1 EAARDAGLERLAA
14 RKARAAD
21 FYGGSSAKPPPQ
33 APPARERSGA
43 GHGAGGGNPAPAPGA
58 APAGGRKAPPEARD
72 SQRADAP
79 LREERPSQ
87 AKPAASQGAR
97 KGSAP
102 MPPPPPPQAQGDGQG
117 RPGENGPAPEGG
129 SSMDRLLKAKKRGTR

>member
-1 EAARDAGLERLAA
+1 D
-14 RKARAAD
+14 
-21 FYGGSSAKPPPQ
+21 PPQ

-43 GHGAGGGNPAPAPGA
+43 GSSARGGSPAPAPGA

-72 SQRADAP
+72 
-79 LREERPSQ
+79 
-87 AKPAASQGAR
+87 GAR

-102 MPPPPPPQAQGDGQG
+102 TPPPPPPKAQGEGKD
-117 RPGENGPAPEGG
+117 RPEDTGPAPEGG

>member
-1 EAARDAGLERLAA
+1 
-14 RKARAAD
+14 
-21 FYGGSSAKPPPQ
+21 FYGGSSAKPPQ
-33 APPARERSGA
+33 AAPARERSGA
-43 GHGAGGGNPAPAPGA
+43 GQGAGGGNPAPAPSA
-58 APAGGRKAPPEARD
+58 APAGGRKARPEARD

-79 LREERPSQ
+79 LREERPVQ

-102 MPPPPPPQAQGDGQG
+102 TPPPPPQAQGDGSG
-117 RPGENGPAPEGG
+117 RPGETGPAPEGG